1 MKSRCYSSFP
11 PLRELQDNNLIPA
24 VFYTYK
30 FILPTYTYLYYHD
43 IILRFNYYYYYY
55 CITFTYI
62 DC

>member
-1 MKSRCYSSFP
+1 MKSRCYSSFL

-43 IILRFNYYYYYY
+43 ILRLI
-55 CITFTYI
+55 ITTI
-62 DC
+62 TIVLRLLI

>member
-1 MKSRCYSSFP
+1 MKSRCYSSFL

-43 IILRFNYYYYYY
+43 IILRLI
-55 CITFTYI
+55 ITTI
-62 DC
+62 TIVLRLLI